1 MAHKFVI
8 LRNGKLET
16 YNDFEK
22 IPKSFDNVISFEP
35 DVPREPHTEEQ
46 HEEIGKWPERLAE
59 LMKRE
64 KK

>member
-16 YNDFEK
+16 YNDFNK

-35 DVPREPHTEEQ
+35 DVPPEPHTEEQ
-46 HEEIGKWPERLAE
+46 HEEIEKWSGRLAE

-64 KK
+64 TK